1 MYTYTVIVPA
11 SAGFGFTPF
20 VGLALCLCLC
30 SFESCL
36 SVFFSLLENV
46 LVFFFGHLD
55 HRDAGYAIEHGYKR
69 VDPVQYSERNI
80 CAIDLQE

>member
-11 SAGFGFTPF
+11 LAGFGFTPF

-36 SVFFSLLENV
+36 LVFFSLLENV
-46 LVFFFGHLD
+46 LIFFLGHLFHCD
-55 HRDAGYAIEHGYKR
+55 TSYSIEHGYEW
-69 VDPVQYSERNI
+69 VHIVEYCERNVSTVD
-80 CAIDLQE
+80 AQE